1 MKDKYQTISKT
12 LIHIDLVSQ
21 YLESI
26 KYELSL
32 RQYSHDISKLQP
44 EELDT
49 FIEFSPKLKA
59 SEYNSPE
66 YHENLAAMK
75 PALDHHY
82 ANNLHHPQYWPN
94 GVMDMTLV
102 DLIEMLV
109 DWVASVQ
116 RANGDIYKSLE
127 TNKDRFNIPEP
138 IVQILKNTADRLDN
152 PFRGLTTQATL

>member
-1 MKDKYQTISKT
+1 M
-12 LIHIDLVSQ
+12 
-21 YLESI
+21 
-26 KYELSL
+26 
-32 RQYSHDISKLQP
+32 RSKLQP

-49 FIEFSPKLKA
+49 FIEYSPKLKA

-75 PALDHHY
+75 PALHHHY

-109 DWVASVQ
+109 DWKSSTE
-116 RANGDIYKSLE
+116 RTKDGDIFKSIE
-127 TNKDRFNIPEP
+127 INKDRFNIPEP
-138 IVQILKNTADRLDN
+138 IVQILRNTAAKLNNRYRDLN
-152 PFRGLTTQATL
+152 SQANL